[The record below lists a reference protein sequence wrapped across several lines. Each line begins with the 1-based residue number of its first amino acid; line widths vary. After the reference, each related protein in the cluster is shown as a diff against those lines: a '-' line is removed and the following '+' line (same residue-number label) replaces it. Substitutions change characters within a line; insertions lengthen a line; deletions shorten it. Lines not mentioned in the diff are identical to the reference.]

1 MRFRKLT
8 AFALSLIAAAAVV
21 SGANDFKPVTAH
33 AAKEAVVQAADEVT
47 ESVSVDAKV
56 TAQANGSITIGWE
69 AAEGAKNYCIYEITA
84 DGKQQLAATVD
95 SKTLSY
101 TFKNAA
107 GGVTHK
113 YAVVA
118 LMNTD
123 GEIVYNDQWF

>member
-33 AAKEAVVQAADEVT
+33 AAKDAVVQAADEVT

-56 TAQANGSITIGWE
+56 TAQANGTVTLGWN

-84 DGKQQLAATVD
+84 DGKQQLLATVKD
-95 SKTLSY
+95 GSLKQVNFFPPKETSNY
-101 TFKNAA
+101 YSANHD
-107 GGVTHK
+107 V
-113 YAVVA
+113 
-118 LMNTD
+118 MNN
-123 GEIVYNDQWF
+123 E